1 MRVVRRYRRLPR
13 RDQILLVESALA
25 LLAASVAI
33 RVVPF
38 RVLVRTI
45 ASGSGRLIDERAQ
58 QEIGRVRWAVEAA
71 ARRLPWKIVC
81 FQKGLAVQRLLA
93 RRGIESDLHYGV
105 AHGEHGELKAHV
117 WVTHRDRYVI
127 GGEEAGRFARLA
139 TYPPRG
145 SCD

>member
-1 MRVVRRYRRLPR
+1 M
-13 RDQILLVESALA
+13 LLVECGFA

-38 RVLVRTI
+38 RFLVRTI
-45 ASGSGRLIDERAQ
+45 ASGRERLVDERAQ
-58 QEIGRVRWAVEAA
+58 QEIDRVRWAVEGA
-71 ARRLPWKIVC
+71 ARRLPWRIVC

-93 RRGIESDLHYGV
+93 RRGIPSNLHYGV
-105 AHGEHGELKAHV
+105 AHEEHGELKAHV

-139 TYPPRG
+139 TYPSRGPR
-145 SCD
+145 D

>member
-1 MRVVRRYRRLPR
+1 MRLIKRYWRLPWK
-13 RDQILLVESALA
+13 DWALLAECGLA

-45 ASGSGRLIDERAQ
+45 ASGRGGFGDGRAK
-58 QEIGRVRWAVEAA
+58 QEIDRVRWAVEAVG
-71 ARRLPWKIVC
+71 RRLPWRVVC

-93 RRGIESDLHYGV
+93 QRGIPSDLHYGV
-105 AHGEHGELKAHV
+105 AHEEHGELKAHV
-117 WVTHRDRYVI
+117 WVTHRDEYVI
-127 GGEEAGRFARLA
+127 GGEEAARFARLA
-139 TYPPRG
+139 SYPSRG